1 MNKIWANKSLRLRLM
16 LALSSITLSIWLIA
30 TAIECV
36 SFKKEMNRQFD
47 TQLVFF
53 AERLASSNL
62 MQGFHEVQE
71 PEKRYEKHV
80 DDDALAFAVFT
91 ERGDLIMN
99 DGRNGQFIAFTPKK
113 GFHTSQILE
122 ADDDE
127 SEAWRIFWL
136 KSNDVYIAVAQELDY
151 RDDIIMEMMLS
162 KLWGGVIALPLLLIA
177 IGSIL
182 SKELSPLR
190 RLEQQV
196 LQRKPDDTN
205 PIIVPSLPKEIQPL
219 VASLNHY
226 FERSHTMLN
235 RERRFT
241 SDAAHEL
248 RSPLAGV
255 RIQTEIAQMT
265 QDDAK
270 AHERALNN
278 LLGGIDQ
285 ITQLMDQLLTL
296 SRLESLTE
304 LDSLEEINWQT
315 LIEQGVSQ
323 CYHQAELKGSDIQFN
338 CIGIPKGQ
346 QGKGTLLAMVLR
358 NLLEN
363 AINYTPEK
371 SLIQLTLSP
380 KSFIIE
386 DNGQG
391 VSDEHLAKLG
401 QPFYRPADRPVQSEQ
416 DKKGSGLGISIIQR
430 ILTLHGLRFVLS
442 RSTLGGLKA
451 EIFFD

>member
-16 LALSSITLSIWLIA
+16 LALSSITLLIWLIA

-113 GFHTSQILE
+113 GFHTTQILE

-127 SEAWRIFWL
+127 REAWRIFWL

-205 PIIVPSLPKEIQPL
+205 PIMVPSLPKEIQPL

-248 RSPLAGV
+248 RSPLAGL

-265 QDDAK
+265 QDDHK
-270 AHERALNN
+270 AHESSLNN
-278 LLGGIDQ
+278 LLCGIDQ
-285 ITQLMDQLLTL
+285 ITQLSD
-296 SRLESLTE
+296 
-304 LDSLEEINWQT
+304 
-315 LIEQGVSQ
+315 EQGVSQ

-338 CIGIPKGQ
+338 CIGLPKGQ

-430 ILTLHGLRFVLS
+430 ILTLHGLRFALS